1 MEIADAFQQVDQLNA
16 TMAQTSGTF
25 TVTPANVLA
34 AAKII
39 QSQALALQDKL
50 DAARFD
56 LLVEA
61 PGTDDV
67 STKIAPA
74 WNDLLLHRDD
84 SYANRV
90 QDYVSGLTK
99 LAEACAASAKSYGY
113 TDDQVADALGK
124 KGTEGA

>member
-1 MEIADAFQQVDQLNA
+1 MEIADAFQQVNHLN
-16 TMAQTSGTF
+16 TTLSQTSGTF
-25 TVTPANVLA
+25 TVTPTNVLS

-39 QSQALALQDKL
+39 ETQALALQDKL
-50 DAARFD
+50 DAARGD
-56 LLVEA
+56 LLIEA

-67 STKIAPA
+67 STRMAPA

-90 QDYVSGLTK
+90 QDYVHGLIK
-99 LAEACAASAKSYGY
+99 LADQCAASAKTYGY
-113 TDDQVADALGK
+113 TDDQIADAMGT

>member
-1 MEIADAFQQVDQLNA
+1 MEITEAFHQVDQLNA
-16 TMAQTSGTF
+16 DMAQTSGSF
-25 TVTPANVLA
+25 TVTPENVLA

-39 QSQALALQDKL
+39 ETQALALKDKL
-50 DAARFD
+50 DAARSD

-74 WNDLLLHRDD
+74 WNDLLLHKND

-90 QDYVSGLTK
+90 QEYVHGLIK
-99 LAEACAASAKSYGY
+99 LADQCAESAKAYGY
-113 TDDQVADALGK
+113 TDDQIAVALGK
-124 KGTEGA
+124 GSAGA

>member
-25 TVTPANVLA
+25 TVTPENVLA

-39 QSQALALQDKL
+39 ETQALALKDKL
-50 DAARFD
+50 DAARGE
-56 LLVEA
+56 LLIEA
-61 PGTDDV
+61 PGNDDV
-67 STKIAPA
+67 STRIAPA

-90 QDYVSGLTK
+90 QDYVHGLIK
-99 LAEACAASAKSYGY
+99 LAGQCAESAKAYGY
-113 TDDQVADALGK
+113 TDDQVAEALGT

>member
-1 MEIADAFQQVDQLNA
+1 MEITEAFHQVDQLNA
-16 TMAQTSGTF
+16 DMAQTSGTF
-25 TVTPANVLA
+25 TVTPTNVLA

-39 QSQALALQDKL
+39 ENQVLALQDKL

-56 LLVEA
+56 LLIEA

-74 WNDLLLHRDD
+74 WNDLLLHKDD

-90 QDYVSGLTK
+90 QDYVRGLTN
-99 LAEACAASAKSYGY
+99 LAQQCAESAKTYGY
-113 TDDQVADALGK
+113 TDEQIAAALGT
-124 KGTEGA
+124 GSAGA